1 MLPPDLPPRRFPE
14 MDYFTFLVAL
24 LHVHKAL
31 GEEIFWN
38 TRVKLAET
46 LTLECQYPLGTLV
59 QMEWFKINA
68 TEKESIAIFHPTFGS
83 EIREPYVGRVYFLKS
98 TSGPNDMMLA
108 FHNASEADVGSY
120 SCLLEIFPYGSW
132 EKVIQVVPSDSFEI
146 AVPLNSHVVSEPG
159 ENITFMYEPQ
169 MKGPLQQVT
178 WEKVQSHQIDLL
190 ISCNLSQGRSFPSR
204 FRRQILSNCSQGMR
218 RSFILMPHVVASDS
232 GLYRC
237 CFKASTGENETFV
250 VRLTVTD
257 GKNDN
262 QYVLW
267 MVVGAVLSLLFVIL
281 IAAVIVILYNR
292 KRRRQKSVQ
301 GKEPQATQNKASN
314 NYRTSFSISQP
325 SDGAGEDIY
334 VNYPTFSRRP
344 KTRA

>member
-1 MLPPDLPPRRFPE
+1 

-24 LHVHKAL
+24 LHLHKAL
-31 GEEIFWN
+31 GEEVFWN

-46 LTLECQYPLGTLV
+46 LTLECQYPLLGTLV

-68 TEKESIAIFHPTFGS
+68 TKKESMAIYHPNFGS
-83 EIREPYVGRVYFLKS
+83 VIRDPYADRVYFLKS
-98 TSGPNDMMLA
+98 TSDPNNMMLA
-108 FHNASEADVGSY
+108 FYNASEADIGAY

-132 EKVIQVVPSDSFEI
+132 EKVVQVVPPDSFEI
-146 AVPLNSHVVSEPG
+146 AVPSDSHVISKPG
-159 ENITFMYEPQ
+159 ENITFMYELQTKDP
-169 MKGPLQQVT
+169 MQQVT
-178 WEKVQSHQIDLL
+178 WEKIQSHQIDLL
-190 ISCNLSQGRSFPSR
+190 TRCNLSQGKISPSR
-204 FRRQILSNCSQGMR
+204 FRRQILTNCSQGMR
-218 RSFILMPHVVASDS
+218 RSFILLPHVEASDS

-262 QYVLW
+262 QRVFWIIVGTALLLVFVL
-267 MVVGAVLSLLFVIL
+267 L
-281 IAAVIVILYNR
+281 IPIVIVLLYIR
-292 KRRRQKSVQ
+292 KRCRQKNIQ
-301 GKEPQATQNKASN
+301 DKESQATQNKASN
-314 NYRTSFSISQP
+314 NNRSSFSVSQP